1 MEISSKTSKE
11 VLQESIDQLSY
22 IFNRDSV
29 ECKHS
34 IFQGTCCFGMD
45 KLMGSFCLLMHPQI
59 QLDLGDV
66 SDLWEYDSN
75 NDIIYPD
82 IPWGYIEELLP
93 DYILEDPILSKASN
107 IEFQTILEEIL
118 EVNIEKCSVALRSGM
133 ESITGEAHIT
143 CDIGKGR
150 IESFDFAIIVL
161 FDYIRRSTEYQ
172 MKQMESEWIHL
183 LKRTLKYCIVLILL
197 KNPEYEKNWNHISH
211 SHMKNEIDN
220 IIEKIKNN
228 KYDFN
233 AHNSIFGPLYESCE
247 ILVNRYPNCF
257 GKGRDTKRWSL
268 ILKDIYNERKA

>member
-45 KLMGSFCLLMHPQI
+45 KLMGSLCLLMHPQI

-66 SDLWEYDSN
+66 SDFWKYDSN

-93 DYILEDPILSKASN
+93 DDILENSILSEAGN
-107 IEFQTILEEIL
+107 IEFQTILGEIL
-118 EVNIEKCSVALRSGM
+118 EVNIKKCSIALRSGV
-133 ESITGEAHIT
+133 ESITGEAHTT

-150 IESFDFAIIVL
+150 IESFDFASIVL

-172 MKQMESEWIHL
+172 MKPMTSELIHL
-183 LKRTLKYCIVLILL
+183 LKETLKYCIVLILL
-197 KNPEYEKNWNHISH
+197 KNPEYEKNWNHISN
-211 SHMKNEIDN
+211 SVMKSEIDN
-220 IIEKIKNN
+220 IIKEIKNN

-257 GKGRDTKRWSL
+257 GKGKDTKRWSL
-268 ILKDIYNERKA
+268 ILKDIYIK